1 MSGFSFYITGKS
13 MHFSF
18 CIITKNEST
27 KLDKCLSCL
36 SVFGEDIA
44 VLDTGSTDNS
54 IETALKYTS
63 NVHSCEWS
71 DDFSAARNL
80 CASYAQN
87 DRIICIDSDEYLIS
101 IDKASVIAEFE
112 SNPRG
117 IGRIMVSNNITRFGE
132 DLVLDSAISRIY
144 DKTIY
149 RFFGAIHE
157 QLVPI
162 EPHTEVSYY
171 NSMMKVIHD
180 GYNGTVEERHKKS
193 LRNIAILERE
203 LKNDPDNCYYLYQ
216 LGKSLYM
223 NGDYEKAAVEFEKCI
238 DKIPDERPDYL
249 EDMYISY
256 GYCLYNLKRYVQAL
270 CLENISK
277 MMGSV
282 SDYCFL
288 MGLVYMNNALFDKA
302 VNSFLDAT
310 KADKTYV
317 SGTGSFLAYYNIG
330 VIYQVMGRSEEAL
343 NYYKRCGDYPKA
355 IQRMVEIQNGL
366 K

>member
-1 MSGFSFYITGKS
+1 

-144 DKTIY
+144 DKTVY
-149 RFFGAIHE
+149 RFSGAIHE

-223 NGDYEKAAVEFEKCI
+223 NGDYEKAAVAFEKCI

-330 VIYQVMGRSEEAL
+330 VIYQVMGRSEDAL
-343 NYYKRCGDYPKA
+343 NYYKMCGDYPKA

-366 K
+366 KYF

>member
-1 MSGFSFYITGKS
+1 MN
-13 MHFSF
+13 FSF
-18 CIITKNEST
+18 CIITKNESA

-36 SVFGEDIA
+36 SVFGEDIV

-80 CASYAQN
+80 CASYAKN
-87 DRIICIDSDEYLIS
+87 DRIICIDSDECLVPV
-101 IDKASVIAEFE
+101 DKASVIAELE

-117 IGRIMVSNNITRFGE
+117 IGRITMSNSISRFGE
-132 DLVLDSAISRIY
+132 ELILDSPASRIY
-144 DKTIY
+144 DKTVY
-149 RFFGAIHE
+149 RFSGAIHE

-162 EPHTEVSYY
+162 ESHTKVSYY
-171 NSMMKVIHD
+171 DSKLKVLHD
-180 GYNGTVEERHKKS
+180 GYNGTVEERHNKS

-223 NGDYEKAAVEFEKCI
+223 NGDYEKAVGTFEKCI
-238 DKIPDERPDYL
+238 DNIPDVRLEYL

-256 GYCLYNLKRYVQAL
+256 GYCLYNLKEYERAL
-270 CLENISK
+270 CLENISGI
-277 MMGSV
+277 MGSV
-282 SDYCFL
+282 SDYRFL
-288 MGLVYMNNALFDKA
+288 MGLIYMNNALFDKA
-302 VNSFLDAT
+302 VNSFLNAT
-310 KADKTYV
+310 KAKKTYV
-317 SGTGSFLAYYNIG
+317 CGTESFLAYYNIG
-330 VIYQVMGRSEEAL
+330 VICQVMGKTGEAL
-343 NYYKRCGDYPKA
+343 KYYEMCGEYPKA
-355 IQRMVEIQNGL
+355 IRRISEIQNGL

>member
-1 MSGFSFYITGKS
+1 MN
-13 MHFSF
+13 FSF
-18 CIITKNEST
+18 CIITKNESA

-36 SVFGEDIA
+36 SEFGEDIA

-54 IETALKYTS
+54 VEIALKYTS

-87 DRIICIDSDEYLIS
+87 DKIICIYSDEYLIS
-101 IDKASVIAEFE
+101 IDKASVIAELE
-112 SNPRG
+112 SNPHG

-132 DLVLDSAISRIY
+132 ELVLDSPISRIY
-144 DKTIY
+144 DKTVY
-149 RFFGAIHE
+149 RFSGAIHE

-162 EPHTEVSYY
+162 EAHTELSYY
-171 NSMMKVIHD
+171 DSKMKVIHD

-203 LKNDPDNCYYLYQ
+203 LQKDPDNCYYLYQ

-223 NGDYEKAAVEFEKCI
+223 DGDYEKAVTVFEKCI
-238 DKIPDERPDYL
+238 DKMPDVRPDYL

-256 GYCLYNLKRYVQAL
+256 GYCLYNLKQYAHAMS
-270 CLENISK
+270 LENISNV
-277 MMGSV
+277 MGSV

-288 MGLVYMNNALFDKA
+288 MGLIYMNNALFDKA

-310 KADKTYV
+310 KANKTYV
-317 SGTGSFLAYYNIG
+317 SGTESFLAYYNIG
-330 VIYQVMGRSEEAL
+330 VIYQVMGRTEEAL
-343 NYYKRCGDYPKA
+343 NYYKKCGDYPGA
-355 IQRMVEIQNGL
+355 IRRISELQNGL